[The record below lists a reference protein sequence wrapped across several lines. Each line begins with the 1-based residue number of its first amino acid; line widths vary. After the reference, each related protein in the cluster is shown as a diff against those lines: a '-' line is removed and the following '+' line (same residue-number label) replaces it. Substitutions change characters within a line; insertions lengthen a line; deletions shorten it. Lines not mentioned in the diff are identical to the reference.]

1 MNNEDL
7 VLKMILDESGFKAGL
22 DGAVKKLDQFDG
34 QVDSSGQKGGRS
46 LGGIWNSFAGNL
58 LASGAMSAIG
68 AVKNGITGIVDE
80 LSASSATWQTFDGN
94 MKNLGK
100 NTSEIEK
107 VKNELKQFAEQ
118 SIYSASDMATT
129 YSQLEAVGIKSSDQL
144 VKGFGGLASAA
155 EDPIQAMKTL
165 SQQATQ
171 MAAKP
176 TVQWQDFKLMLEQT
190 PAGIAAV
197 AKEMGMSTSEMVTN
211 VQDGTIATQDFFDAI
226 TKTGTND
233 VFGKMATEYKT
244 VGQAMDGLKET
255 LVGNLQPAFDSISKV
270 GIKAI
275 EGITDELPD
284 IISGIKEFYDNVK
297 PFIPLIVG
305 LTGAMT
311 VFSTVVKI
319 QDAIKGI
326 SGAFKLWKATT
337 EGVTIAQK
345 LLNATL
351 LANPVALI
359 VTAVVTL
366 AAGIVYLWKTN
377 EGFRNAVKDIWNS
390 IKDTIIGVADF
401 IVEKWQSTLTW
412 FSEMWQNMLLISTP
426 FIEGLKTAFSPL
438 IEWFGTLWEG
448 VRSIGASFWELIKL
462 AIMGPALLIIDL
474 LTGDFGK
481 FKEDFSNLWKT
492 LSDNVSNIVK
502 TMKDIIV
509 GYYKALWDTAVNI
522 FTTMKDFF
530 IDTGNKIKDGFS
542 NAIKTM
548 VSKVTGFID
557 DTVRVF
563 DKVKDIDLW
572 EAGKAIIEGFVKG
585 LKSKWEDGKKFIGG
599 IGDWI
604 RDNKGPIEYDRKLLV
619 NNGMAIM
626 DGLNKGIRSGFEF
639 VKKTIRGAAG
649 ELNHEFDSNLE
660 NPSIQVSR
668 KSSVFSSSN
677 LSTSK
682 NEEATSKKSN
692 GDVFNINLQTLGEL
706 SEVQLMR
713 MAEQLVKYIKEV
725 KDREDAPKG
734 GPVFGI

>member
-22 DGAVKKLDQFDG
+22 DGAVKKLEGFDG
-34 QVDSSGQKGGRS
+34 QVDNTSQKGGRS

-58 LASGAMSAIG
+58 LASGAMSAIS
-68 AVKNGITGIVDE
+68 AVKSGITGIVGE

-94 MKNLGK
+94 MRNLGK

-129 YSQLEAVGIKSSDQL
+129 YSQLEAVGIKSSNEL

-155 EDPIQAMKTL
+155 EDPVQAMKTL

-171 MAAKP
+171 AAAKP
-176 TVQWQDFKLMLEQT
+176 TIQWQDFKLMLEQT
-190 PAGIAAV
+190 PAGMAAV
-197 AKEMGMSTSEMVTN
+197 AKQMGMSTSELVTN

-226 TKTGTND
+226 AETGTND

-255 LVGNLQPAFDSISKV
+255 IVGKLQPAFDSISKV
-270 GIKAI
+270 GIEAI
-275 EGITDELPD
+275 EGITDKLPD
-284 IISGIKEFYDNVK
+284 IISGIKEFYDNIK

-319 QDAIKGI
+319 QNTITGVSK
-326 SGAFKLWKATT
+326 AFKLWKTTT

-345 LLNATL
+345 LLNSTL
-351 LANPVALI
+351 LANPIALI
-359 VTAVVTL
+359 VTAIVALT
-366 AAGIVYLWKTN
+366 AGIVYLWKTN
-377 EGFRNAVKDIWNS
+377 EGFRDAVIEIWNG
-390 IKDTIIGVADF
+390 IKDTITGVADF
-401 IVEKWQSTLTW
+401 IVEKWQATTTW
-412 FSEMWQNMLLISTP
+412 FSEMWQNMLLIATP
-426 FIEGLKTAFSPL
+426 FVEGLKTTFSPL
-438 IEWFGTLWEG
+438 IEWFGELWG
-448 VRSIGASFWELIKL
+448 NIKSISASVWEIIKTV
-462 AIMGPALLIIDL
+462 IMGPALLIIDL

-481 FKEDFSNLWKT
+481 FKEDFSNIWKT

-502 TMKDIIV
+502 TAKDIVI
-509 GYYKALWDTAVNI
+509 GYYKALWDTTKNI

-530 IDTGNKIKDGFS
+530 INIGNKIKDGFA

-557 DTVRVF
+557 NTVKVF
-563 DKVKDIDLW
+563 NKVKDINLW
-572 EAGKAIIEGFVKG
+572 EAGKAIIDGFVKG
-585 LKSKWEDGKKFIGG
+585 LKQKWEDGKKFISG

-604 RDNKGPIEYDRKLLV
+604 RDHKGPIEYDRKLLV
-619 NNGMAIM
+619 NNGQAIM
-626 DGLNKGIRSGFEF
+626 EGLKKGLVGGFEG
-639 VKKTIRGAAG
+639 VKKEVGGMADDLG
-649 ELNHEFDSNLE
+649 NEFNSQLDIPQISVSTQRKIESDYLADSKRQSKQLE
-660 NPSIQVSR
+660 
-668 KSSVFSSSN
+668 KS
-677 LSTSK
+677 
-682 NEEATSKKSN
+682 
-692 GDVFNINLQTLGEL
+692 GDVFNINLQSLGEL
-706 SEVQLMR
+706 SELQLMR
-713 MAEQLVKYIKEV
+713 MAEQLVKYIKDV

-734 GPVFGI
+734 GAFGGI